1 MFGESSA
8 IYPHA
13 VIHIC
18 SCQQC
23 CVEISF
29 STKLSEFEPAPG
41 RKASFFPRQGT
52 WIFERFLRYA
62 TYEFSA
68 MRVKKKKGNAHCIFD
83 YSLDRYSHR
92 ATSWRCVWCTPF
104 GSRWTIVSAKGNGRW
119 WRLTI
124 IFIRDAL
131 SNPLYLLAFG
141 SERMPRKHLD
151 SLPSCLYRN
160 NRVCF
165 PSSLYRSNL

>member
-13 VIHIC
+13 VIHLLVPTMLRWNIVFDETFWIRTGPGKK
-18 SCQQC
+18 SQ
-23 CVEISF
+23 F
-29 STKLSEFEPAPG
+29 LPAP
-41 RKASFFPRQGT
+41 RNMNIWKVFALRHL
-52 WIFERFLRYA
+52 WIFSDEG
-62 TYEFSA
+62 E
-68 MRVKKKKGNAHCIFD
+68 KKKGNAHCIFD